1 MTALHLSCGEVKA
14 ESRPHCIALKKR
26 TSSSSFLPLRRRRRP
41 SVHAAGLLLVM
52 GRRLP
57 GRERTPS
64 FAPLIQDKLLPPSL
78 GGWLFGED
86 DEGDDDA
93 RVPRRVTPTG

>member
-1 MTALHLSCGEVKA
+1 VTTLHLSCGEVKA
-14 ESRPHCIALKKR
+14 ESRAHRIALKKR

-86 DEGDDDA
+86 DEGDVDA
-93 RVPRRVTPTG
+93 SVPRRGTPTE